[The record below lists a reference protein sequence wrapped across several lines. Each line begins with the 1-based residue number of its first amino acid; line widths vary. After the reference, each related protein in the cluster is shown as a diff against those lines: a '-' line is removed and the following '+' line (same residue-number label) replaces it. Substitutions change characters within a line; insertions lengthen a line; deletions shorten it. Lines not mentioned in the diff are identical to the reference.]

1 MSNNS
6 TDHGTTV
13 VVEQSTTTTIA
24 PIHEVT
30 EAPTTLQSTPLG
42 KIEIQRY
49 HQFSI

>member
-13 VVEQSTTTTIA
+13 VVEQSTTTIA

-30 EAPTTLQSTPLG
+30 EVPTTLQSTPLG
-42 KIEIQRY
+42 KIDIQRY